1 MGDRIAINTS
11 PVLALARADVLEL
24 PARMP
29 VEFVCPTEVRTELDD
44 GARAGYL
51 PVHPSWLKVMP
62 LAAPLNALGR
72 AALDPGEAAVI
83 QLALEQ
89 GIATVCLDD
98 RKGRRAA
105 LAAGLGVTGSLG
117 LLVRAKTLGLLPA
130 IRPIVERAERGGIW
144 YDPALVRQVLAAV
157 GE

>member
-1 MGDRIAINTS
+1 
-11 PVLALARADVLEL
+11 
-24 PARMP
+24 
-29 VEFVCPTEVRTELDD
+29 LDD
-44 GARAGYL
+44 GAKVGHL
-51 PVHPSWLKVMP
+51 PVHPTWLEVVS

-89 GIATVCLDD
+89 GIGVVCLDD

-105 LAAGLGVTGSLG
+105 LAAGLRVTGSLG
-117 LLVRAKTLGLLPA
+117 LLVRAKALGLVPT
-130 IRPIVERAERGGIW
+130 IRPIVERAAREGIW
-144 YDPALVRQVLAAV
+144 YDAELVRQILASV